1 MAGAGLSEAKEAPGF
16 LAVALQP
23 RPPGRHHVDVAAEAA
38 LIAKTIALPLNSK
51 GLFVTE
57 FSKSLSGR
65 ILTVCLF
72 VLPLLAVGRTS
83 AADDSTRDRRHRQL
97 LEKRQEIL
105 ESLQR
110 DLKSVRSWCIEH
122 ELAEADVEVAHVIQ
136 SILSPDADSVLPKLV
151 TPPVSK
157 ALLIED
163 QQWQLQLRH
172 HREER
177 AKELYTLARSTLR
190 AGFPSLAFG
199 MIGDVIRIDPD
210 HKYARSVLGSQLFAD
225 PARKDDP
232 DYAGEWVSQFEKEKR
247 SKSEIYHPSYGW
259 IPAVNVA
266 RYEEGLRPWKGNWI
280 SVEKDAELRR
290 SFANGWVIESEN
302 FKVKTNVSQEVGV
315 QLSQRLEIFNAWL
328 QQNFAAFFDTP
339 QSLQDR
345 IEAASQRSSSRKKK
359 QLEVYYYATREEYQ
373 KQVEGKVPP
382 NLETNGL
389 YWEDDQRSY
398 FFDNPD
404 RTGFS
409 TLYHEATHQILDM
422 ATRDARNIAAR
433 ARGLKLKQRPPY
445 RWKLGE
451 DSNFWVLEGI
461 ACYFESFDIEN
472 GHVSVGSPEYVRFDT
487 ACQRI
492 VDPQFAFYLPSQTF
506 MQLGQQ
512 EFQHHPQISQLYTQ
526 GAGFAHFLMHYEDGL
541 YRDDLITLLSA
552 IYRPDPADAL
562 NEPSLP
568 EIAGGTFEV
577 FDRQYHSHMQSLAI
591 P

>member
-1 MAGAGLSEAKEAPGF
+1 ML
-16 LAVALQP
+16 V
-23 RPPGRHHVDVAAEAA
+23 VW
-38 LIAKTIALPLNSK
+38 LI
-51 GLFVTE
+51 V
-57 FSKSLSGR
+57 FS
-65 ILTVCLF
+65 
-72 VLPLLAVGRTS
+72 LLAVGRTS

-122 ELAEADVEVAHVIQ
+122 ELPDADAEVAELTH
-136 SILSPDADSVLPKLV
+136 SILSPDADSALPKLV

-157 ALLIED
+157 ALPIED

-210 HKYARSVLGSQLFAD
+210 HKYARSVLGSQLFSD
-225 PARKDDP
+225 SARKDDL

-247 SKSEIYHPSYGW
+247 SKSETCHPSYGW
-259 IPAVNVA
+259 IPAVNVV

-290 SFANGWVIESEN
+290 NFANGWVIESEN
-302 FKVKTNVSQEVGV
+302 FKVKTNVSLEVGV

-339 QSLQDR
+339 QTLQDR
-345 IEAASQRSSSRKKK
+345 IESASLRSSNRKKK

-404 RTGFS
+404 KIGFS

-422 ATRDARNIAAR
+422 ATRDARNIAAKV
-433 ARGLKLKQRPPY
+433 RGLKLKQRPPY

-451 DSNFWVLEGI
+451 NSNFWVLEGI

-472 GHVSVGSPEYVRFDT
+472 GHVSVGNPEYVRFDT

-492 VDPQFAFYLPSQTF
+492 VNPQHAFYVPSQTF

-512 EFQHHPQISQLYTQ
+512 DFQHHPQISQLYTQ

-541 YRDDLITLLSA
+541 YRDDIQRCCLRFIAPILQTLSTNHRCQTSLESHTKCLTA
-552 IYRPDPADAL
+552 SIIHICRVWPSRSSPAL
-562 NEPSLP
+562 ESSLQ
-568 EIAGGTFEV
+568 AV
-577 FDRQYHSHMQSLAI
+577 C
-591 P
+591 

>member
-1 MAGAGLSEAKEAPGF
+1 MTESS
-16 LAVALQP
+16 
-23 RPPGRHHVDVAAEAA
+23 RS
-38 LIAKTIALPLNSK
+38 LP
-51 GLFVTE
+51 
-57 FSKSLSGR
+57 GR
-65 ILTVCLF
+65 ILVVCLF
-72 VLPLLAVGRTS
+72 MLSLLAVGRTS
-83 AADDSTRDRRHRQL
+83 VADDSTRDRRHRQL
-97 LEKRQEIL
+97 LEKRYQIL

-110 DLKSVRSWCIEH
+110 DLTSVRSWCMEH
-122 ELAEADVEVAHVIQ
+122 ELPDADAEVAKLTQ
-136 SILSPDADSVLPKLV
+136 TMLSPDAESALPKVV

-157 ALLIED
+157 ALPIEE

-199 MIGDVIRIDPD
+199 MIGDVTRIDPD

-225 PARKDDP
+225 PARKEDP

-266 RYEEGLRPWKGNWI
+266 RYDEGLRPWKGNWI

-290 SFANGWVIESEN
+290 NFANGWVIESEN
-302 FKVKTNVSQEVGV
+302 FKVKTNVSLEVGV

-339 QSLQDR
+339 QTLQDR
-345 IEAASQRSSSRKKK
+345 IEAASQRSSRRKKK
-359 QLEVYYYATREEYQ
+359 PLEVYYYASREEYQ

-404 RTGFS
+404 KIGFS

-422 ATRDARNIAAR
+422 ATRDARNVAAR

-451 DSNFWVLEGI
+451 NSNFWVLEGI

-472 GHVSVGSPEYVRFDT
+472 GHVSVGNPEYVRFDT

-492 VDPQFAFYLPSQTF
+492 VDPQFAFYVPSQTF

-526 GAGFAHFLMHYEDGL
+526 GAGFAHFLMHYEEGL
-541 YRDDLITLLSA
+541 YRDDLTTLLSE
-552 IYRPDPADAL
+552 IYRPEPADAL
-562 NEPSLP
+562 KEPSLP
-568 EIAGGTFEV
+568 EIAGVTYDV
-577 FDRQYHSHMQSLAI
+577 LDRQYHSHMQSLAK

>member
-1 MAGAGLSEAKEAPGF
+1 MA
-16 LAVALQP
+16 
-23 RPPGRHHVDVAAEAA
+23 AAESGVDS
-38 LIAKTIALPLNSK
+38 TNALPSNSK
-51 GLFVTE
+51 GLFVIQFIKL
-57 FSKSLSGR
+57 FSHRFLIVG
-65 ILTVCLF
+65 
-72 VLPLLAVGRTS
+72 LLMQSVIAVGRTS
-83 AADDSTRDRRHRQL
+83 ADDDSTRDRRHRQL
-97 LEKRQEIL
+97 LEKRQVIL

-122 ELAEADVEVAHVIQ
+122 ELPDADAEVAELTQ
-136 SILSPDADSVLPKLV
+136 SILSPDADFALPKLV
-151 TPPVSK
+151 TPHVSK
-157 ALLIED
+157 ALPIED

-210 HKYARSVLGSQLFAD
+210 HKFARSVLGSQLFAD
-225 PARKDDP
+225 PARKDDL

-247 SKSEIYHPSYGW
+247 SKSEIYHTSYGW

-266 RYEEGLRPWKGNWI
+266 RYEEGMRPWKGNWI

-290 SFANGWVIESEN
+290 NFANGWVVESEN
-302 FKVKTNVSQEVGV
+302 FKVKTNVSLEMGV
-315 QLSQRLEIFNAWL
+315 QLTQRLEIFNAWL

-339 QSLQDR
+339 QTLQDR
-345 IEAASQRSSSRKKK
+345 IETASLRSSNRKKK

-373 KQVEGKVPP
+373 KQVEDKVPP

-404 RTGFS
+404 KIGFS

-422 ATRDARNIAAR
+422 ATRDARNIAAKS
-433 ARGLKLKQRPPY
+433 RGLKLKQRPPY

-451 DSNFWVLEGI
+451 NSNFWVLEGI

-472 GHVSVGSPEYVRFDT
+472 GHVSVGNPAYVRFDT

-492 VDPQFAFYLPSQTF
+492 VDPQFAFFVPSQTF

-512 EFQHHPQISQLYTQ
+512 DFQHHPQISQLYTQ

-552 IYRPDPADAL
+552 MSRPDPADAL

-568 EIAGGTFEV
+568 KIAGVTYEV
-577 FDRQYHSHMQSLAI
+577 LDRQYHSHMQSLAK

>member
-1 MAGAGLSEAKEAPGF
+1 MLVLS
-16 LAVALQP
+16 
-23 RPPGRHHVDVAAEAA
+23 
-38 LIAKTIALPLNSK
+38 LI
-51 GLFVTE
+51 V
-57 FSKSLSGR
+57 FS
-65 ILTVCLF
+65 
-72 VLPLLAVGRTS
+72 LLAVNRTS
-83 AADDSTRDRRHRQL
+83 VADDSTRDRRHRQL
-97 LEKRQEIL
+97 LEKRYEIL

-110 DLKSVRSWCIEH
+110 DLKSVRTWCIEH
-122 ELAEADVEVAHVIQ
+122 EL
-136 SILSPDADSVLPKLV
+136 PDADAEVAELTQGILAPDADFALPKLV

-157 ALLIED
+157 ALPIEE

-225 PARKDDP
+225 PASKDEL

-247 SKSEIYHPSYGW
+247 SKGNVYHPSYGW
-259 IPAVNVA
+259 ILAADVD
-266 RYEEGLRPWKGNWI
+266 RYDEGMRPWKGNWI
-280 SVEKDAELRR
+280 SIEKDAELRR
-290 SFANGWVIESEN
+290 NFANGWVIESEN
-302 FKVKTNVSQEVGV
+302 FKVKTNVSLEVGV
-315 QLSQRLEIFNAWL
+315 QMSQRLEIFNAWL

-339 QSLQDR
+339 QTLQDR
-345 IEAASQRSSSRKKK
+345 IEAASLRSSKRKKK
-359 QLEVYYYATREEYQ
+359 PLEVYYYATREEYQ
-373 KQVEGKVPP
+373 KQVEDKVPP

-404 RTGFS
+404 KIGFS
-409 TLYHEATHQILDM
+409 ILYHEATHQILDM
-422 ATRDARNIAAR
+422 ATRDAQNIAAR

-445 RWKLGE
+445 KWKLGE
-451 DSNFWVLEGI
+451 NSNFWVLEGI
-461 ACYFESFDIEN
+461 ACYFESFEIEN
-472 GHVSVGSPEYVRFDT
+472 GHVSVGDPAYVRFDT

-492 VDPQFAFYLPSQTF
+492 VNPGDAFFMPSQTF
-506 MQLGQQ
+506 MRLGKQDFQYHPQLG
-512 EFQHHPQISQLYTQ
+512 PLYTQ
-526 GAGFAHFLMHYEDGL
+526 GAGFAHFLMHFEDGL
-541 YRDDLITLLSA
+541 YRDDLITLLSE

-568 EIAGGTFEV
+568 EISGVSFDM
-577 FDRQYHSHMQSLAI
+577 FDRQYHSHMQSLSK

>member
-1 MAGAGLSEAKEAPGF
+1 M
-16 LAVALQP
+16 
-23 RPPGRHHVDVAAEAA
+23 
-38 LIAKTIALPLNSK
+38 TMNS
-51 GLFVTE
+51 
-57 FSKSLSGR
+57 R
-65 ILTVCLF
+65 ILAF
-72 VLPLLAVGRTS
+72 QILLAWLFMLSLPAVSRS
-83 AADDSTRDRRHRQL
+83 SVADESTRDRRHRQL
-97 LEKRQEIL
+97 IEKRQEIL

-110 DLKSVRSWCIEH
+110 DLNSVRTWCVEH
-122 ELAEADVEVAHVIQ
+122 ELTEADAEVAELAQ
-136 SILSPDADSVLPKLV
+136 SIFSSDSDSTLSKLV
-151 TPPVSK
+151 TPRVSK
-157 ALLIED
+157 ALPIEE
-163 QQWQLQLRH
+163 QQWQLQVRH

-177 AKELYTLARSTLR
+177 ARELYALARSTLR

-210 HKYARSVLGSQLFAD
+210 HKYARSVLGLQLFAD
-225 PARKDDP
+225 TDRKDDP

-247 SKSEIYHPSYGW
+247 SKSEVYHPSYGW
-259 IPAVNVA
+259 IAAVNVA
-266 RYEEGLRPWKGNWI
+266 RYEEGQRPWKGNWI
-280 SVEKDAELRR
+280 SAEKDSELRR
-290 SFANGWVIESEN
+290 NFANGWVIESEN
-302 FKVKTNVSQEVGV
+302 FKVKTNVSLEVGV

-339 QSLQDR
+339 QTLQDR
-345 IEAASQRSSSRKKK
+345 IEAASQRSSNRKKK

-398 FFDNPD
+398 FFENPG

-422 ATRDARNIAAR
+422 ATREARNIAAR
-433 ARGLKLKQRPPY
+433 ARGLKSKQRPPY
-445 RWKLGE
+445 KWKLGE
-451 DSNFWVLEGI
+451 NSNFWVLEGI
-461 ACYFESFDIEN
+461 ACYFESFDMEN
-472 GHVSVGSPEYVRFDT
+472 GHISVGNPEYVRFDT

-492 VDPQFAFYLPSQTF
+492 VDPQFAFFVPTQTF

-541 YRDDLITLLSA
+541 YRDDLTTLLSA
-552 IYRPDPADAL
+552 IYRPDPSDAL
-562 NEPSLP
+562 HEPSLP
-568 EIAGGTFEV
+568 EITGVTYDEL
-577 FDRQYHSHMQSLAI
+577 DRQYHSHMQSLAK